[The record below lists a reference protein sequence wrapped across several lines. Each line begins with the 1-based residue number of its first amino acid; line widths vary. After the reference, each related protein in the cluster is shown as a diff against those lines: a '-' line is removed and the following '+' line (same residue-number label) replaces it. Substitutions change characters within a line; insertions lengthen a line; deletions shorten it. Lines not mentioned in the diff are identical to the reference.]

1 MAVAFSRASSVGGS
15 ANATTAE
22 SAESA
27 EPNLKDRPFCFVHDF
42 VSALKESIFHM
53 FAGLFEL
60 FRIIEMLLVSE
71 ECVFFASL
79 QLSLCAIC
87 SASGTSESSD
97 SVTRTWWT
105 HVVLSCKY
113 CSKSD

>member
-1 MAVAFSRASSVGGS
+1 M
-15 ANATTAE
+15 
-22 SAESA
+22 
-27 EPNLKDRPFCFVHDF
+27 
-42 VSALKESIFHM
+42 FHM
-53 FAGLFEL
+53 LAELFEL

-79 QLSLCAIC
+79 HLSLCAIC